1 MIKKIM
7 TTAVFLN
14 DEKMATPR
22 INYRESRQRL
32 FHKES
37 KNQKQRTNITLA
49 KLCRVLEY
57 LLLQLFI
64 SPKGGPT
71 FLGFFYTGII
81 YRE

>member
-1 MIKKIM
+1 M

-57 LLLQLFI
+57 LPRIKYLKPWTACVVSLNMV
-64 SPKGGPT
+64 
-71 FLGFFYTGII
+71 
-81 YRE
+81 